1 MKNLEY
7 DKKKLY
13 KNWDECGIDLESY
26 NKAIRKKV
34 NKIELIL
41 EKSKWQKNKWDRM
54 PKLIIASRIIGFKD
68 AN

>member
-41 EKSKWQKNKWDRM
+41 EKSKWQKNK
-54 PKLIIASRIIGFKD
+54 
-68 AN
+68 